1 MVCFY
6 LSIVKKTFF
15 IFSSNFNFF
24 KKLFFLFVCKSN
36 YEYTGL
42 NYLHNLSPP
51 VLHRDIKSENV
62 KKNKKKNKKKT
73 WKIHQT
79 NHIIRIV
86 FISHTQPRPSPLHA
100 GVLSRCIAAGRRRAA
115 KRRRRARPGSTR
127 RASGE
132 TRRFWRISSVVH
144 WHEESAS
151 CNER

>member
-73 WKIHQT
+73 CKIHQT
-79 NHIIRIV
+79 NHTNRIDLTHTTPPISTPRRC
-86 FISHTQPRPSPLHA
+86 FIALH
-100 GVLSRCIAAGRRRAA
+100 RCW
-115 KRRRRARPGSTR
+115 KKTR
-127 RASGE
+127 RKTPA
-132 TRRFWRISSVVH
+132 TSSSRVDTACQ
-144 WHEESAS
+144 W
-151 CNER
+151 